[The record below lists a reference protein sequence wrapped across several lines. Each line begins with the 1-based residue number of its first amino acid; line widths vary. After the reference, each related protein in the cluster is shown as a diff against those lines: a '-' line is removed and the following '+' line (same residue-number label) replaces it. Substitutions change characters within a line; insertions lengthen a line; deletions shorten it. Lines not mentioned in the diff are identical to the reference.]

1 MRISTKQ
8 ITAIA
13 VLSALSLVL
22 MFLIR
27 FPIIPS
33 APFLEYEPADVPI
46 LVASFIYGPLTGL
59 IMTII
64 VSFIQFF
71 TLSASSG
78 WVGFVMHVIATGT
91 YVVTAGLVYNKFRT
105 LKGAVLALVL
115 GSLAMTLIMIPSNLF
130 FTVRFYGIPYD
141 AVVKMLPTAL
151 LPFNIIKASINS
163 LITFIV
169 YKSIKRFIDKKYLE
183 AAHEEA

>member
-22 MFLIR
+22 MFLVR

-64 VSFIQFF
+64 VSFIQFI
-71 TLSASSG
+71 TMSASSG

-91 YVVTAGLVYNKFRT
+91 YVVTAGLIYKRFHT
-105 LKGAVLALVL
+105 LLGAVVALIL

-130 FTVRFYGIPYD
+130 FTVKFYGIPYD
-141 AVVKMLPTAL
+141 AVVKMLPTAI
-151 LPFNIIKASINS
+151 LPFNLIKSGLNS
-163 LITFIV
+163 LLTFLV
-169 YKSIKRFIDKKYLE
+169 YKSIKRFIDKKYFE
-183 AAHEEA
+183 IANEEA